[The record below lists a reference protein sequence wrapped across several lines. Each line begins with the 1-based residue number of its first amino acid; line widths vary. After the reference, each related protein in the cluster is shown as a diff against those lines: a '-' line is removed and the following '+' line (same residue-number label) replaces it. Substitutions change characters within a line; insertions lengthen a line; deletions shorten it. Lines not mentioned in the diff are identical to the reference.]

1 MTGQPA
7 TIHQFVSCLRQQQ
20 QQQPQQQQ
28 QQPQQQI
35 MEHDEKVVQEILNMG
50 IGTREEVIAALNAS
64 FGNADVAVQYL
75 LSGEI
80 PDYESDVLQEDLEEG
95 EGFGFETLRELPFF
109 NQIKALVQQDPA
121 NLEIIL
127 RNIRA
132 QSPDLYEQIIQNK
145 EQFLQ
150 LLQEPVDPSSLPF
163 PTQTVVIQ
171 SQEDRDA
178 IERLCD
184 LGFPKEKVIEAFLA
198 CDKNE
203 ELAANY
209 LFESMEDE

>member
-1 MTGQPA
+1 M
-7 TIHQFVSCLRQQQ
+7 V
-20 QQQPQQQQ
+20 
-28 QQPQQQI
+28 
-35 MEHDEKVVQEILNMG
+35 NMG
-50 IGTREEVIAALNAS
+50 FAREEVIAALNAS
-64 FGNADVAVQYL
+64 FGNANIAVQFL

-80 PDYESDVLQEDLEEG
+80 PDLDSEQVMQEELEEG
-95 EGFGFETLRELPFF
+95 EGFGIEALRDLPMF

-127 RNIRA
+127 LNIRA
-132 QSPDLYEQIIQNK
+132 QFPDLYEQIIQNK

-150 LLQEPVDPSSLPF
+150 LLQEPIDPQSLPF
-163 PTQTVVIQ
+163 PTQTVVIE
-171 SQEDRDA
+171 SQEDKDA
-178 IERLCD
+178 IERLCA

-209 LFESMEDE
+209 LFDNAMDE